1 MQSLPHRLSQHHRV
15 CHIGSFLRAS
25 EHAVPELS
33 FVLRRSHST
42 ETKKDPVK
50 TGTSQSSLKAL
61 FSKAPS
67 KKAVEKKP
75 PMEKKPPVKTVIPQV
90 KDDTDL
96 FDEEEEED
104 VIAVTKTAKN
114 ER

>member
-75 PMEKKPPVKTVIPQV
+75 PVKTVIPQV

-104 VIAVTKTAKN
+104 VIAVMKTAKN

>member
-1 MQSLPHRLSQHHRV
+1 M
-15 CHIGSFLRAS
+15 
-25 EHAVPELS
+25 
-33 FVLRRSHST
+33 
-42 ETKKDPVK
+42 K

-67 KKAVEKKP
+67 KKAV
-75 PMEKKPPVKTVIPQV
+75 EKKPPVKTVIPQV

-104 VIAVTKTAKN
+104 VIAVMKTAKN